1 MKKNFIYSTMALLVA
16 FTATSCSQ
24 EEIVS
29 ENSSDKITMNVKI
42 PVSQGV
48 VSRTLPTIPE
58 GYELRC
64 IMQLVN
70 ASDGTTLEG
79 DESYRQTA
87 VVTAD
92 NVTFTFQNPDE
103 NYKVLFWADYVK
115 SGTDQADNF
124 YNTKDLNKVY
134 YNFQA
139 DETTKDGLFNS
150 TVADAFYGTAIDGA
164 TNATLTRPFAHINIK
179 PANEVAANYT
189 VYDQLSLEMSVP
201 SGFNVFNGD
210 VITTPIQKLTY
221 SGNMDI
227 ANNAWFSTYVFAGQN
242 TANLG
247 EGNDIK
253 LTLIDSDTQQDD
265 VSIIIAGE
273 DVTTVDNVW
282 GNVYVTPKPDNSS
295 DITVTF
301 PGDETDPN
309 AVQIGDF
316 IYKDGTFGSEYND
329 NAIAIVFAVGQKA
342 GDQISNYSGFEG
354 KRIAGYAMAL
364 NGTNRTE
371 GYKEGDTKD
380 NNTFPTSGFTVSTT
394 ATWDIDYN
402 GITYTKNLLIPFADY
417 DSKLLVTEF
426 NKFKSENVITSDNV
440 SDWYI
445 PSARQ
450 MLDMYGLLLG
460 CEGNEKNGIPSIIK
474 NDDYYNAFSKTGLG
488 AYNIQRNIVIYIS
501 STISS
506 EDGNVYTMQIGTNNT
521 DDYTDLS
528 NYYIFNDQIKV
539 SRLTSASAIRPV
551 ITIFK

>member
-1 MKKNFIYSTMALLVA
+1 MKKNFIYPTMALFAA
-16 FTATSCSQ
+16 FAATSCSQ
-24 EEIVS
+24 EKIVS
-29 ENSSDKITMNVKI
+29 GNNADKITMNVNI
-42 PVSQGV
+42 PVTEGMH
-48 VSRTLPTIPE
+48 SRTLPTIPE
-58 GYELRC
+58 DYELRC

-70 ASDGTTLEG
+70 ATDGTALTG

-87 VVTAD
+87 IVTAD
-92 NVTFTFQNPDE
+92 NVTFTFQNPEE
-103 NYKVLFWADYVK
+103 NYKALFWADYVK
-115 SGTDQADNF
+115 KGTDQADNI
-124 YNTKDLNKVY
+124 YNTTDLSKVS

-150 TVADAFYGTAIDGA
+150 TAADAFYGTAVDGA
-164 TNATLTRPFAHINIK
+164 GNATLSRPFAHINVK
-179 PANEVAANYT
+179 PADAVAADYEA
-189 VYDQLSLEMSVP
+189 YDQLSLEMSVP
-201 SGFNVFNGD
+201 SGFNVFNGE
-210 VITTPIQKLTY
+210 VTTTPVQRLTY
-221 SGNMDI
+221 TGAMDE
-227 ANNAWFSTYVFAGQN
+227 ANKAWFSTYVFAGQN

-253 LTLIDSDTQQDD
+253 LTLTDSDTQQEE

-273 DVTTVDNVW
+273 DVTIVDNVW
-282 GNVYVTPKPDNSS
+282 GNVNVTPKPDNSS

-380 NNTFPTSGFTVSTT
+380 DNTFPTSGFTVSTT

-402 GITYTKNLLIPFADY
+402 GITYTKNLLSVFENYA
-417 DSKLLVTEF
+417 SKLFVTEF
-426 NKFKSENVITSDNV
+426 NKFKAENTITSGNV
-440 SDWYI
+440 SEWYI

-460 CEGNEKNGIPSIIK
+460 FAGEENVPAITK
-474 NDDYYNAFSKTGLG
+474 NDSYNAAYSKTGKGVYNLG
-488 AYNIQRNIVIYIS
+488 RSVVIYVS
-501 STISS
+501 STITS
-506 EDGNVYTMQIGTNNT
+506 EGGFGCTMQIGTENT

-528 NYYIFNDQIKV
+528 GYYILEKKV
-539 SRLTSASAIRPV
+539 MSTGLTGSAAIRPV